1 MLELPESNVIA
12 AQITDILKGQTI
24 DEIEVGHSPHKFAF
38 YKGEPEAYADLLI
51 GKTIKRAIP
60 RGGLI
65 EIQTEDSMMFLGD
78 GAYPRYYKDPKKFPK
93 KHQFMMIF
101 EDGTA
106 MAISIQMYGE
116 IGVFPL
122 GECEEGY
129 YLSSLFKPDPLGDKF
144 TYEYFRKLY
153 IPGKKMSAKSFL
165 ATEQRIPGLGNGVLQ
180 DILWE
185 AGIDP
190 RFLMSGASEE
200 DFRSL
205 YAAIRKMLKRMVEDG
220 GRDTEKD
227 LVGKKGGYITQ
238 LSKNSMYEPCM
249 KCGYEIRKASYM
261 GGTIY
266 FCGHCQKR

>member
-1 MLELPESNVIA
+1 MIELPESNVIA
-12 AQITDILKGQTI
+12 AQITEYLKGKVI

-38 YKGEPEAYADLLI
+38 YKGEPEEYEDLLE
-51 GKTIKRAIP
+51 GKTIKRAIH

-93 KHQFMMIF
+93 KHQFMMKF
-101 EDGTA
+101 EDGTE
-106 MAISIQMYGE
+106 MAVSIQMYGE

-129 YLSSLFKPDPLGDKF
+129 YLSSLSKPDPLSDGF

-153 IPGKKMSAKSFL
+153 IGQKKISAKSFL

-190 RFLMSGASEE
+190 RFPMSKASEE
-200 DFRSL
+200 DFHTL
-205 YAAIRKMLKRMVEDG
+205 YEAVRKILKKMVRDG
-220 GRDTEKD
+220 ARDTEKD
-227 LVGKKGGYITQ
+227 LFGKKGGYITQ
-238 LSKNSMYEPCM
+238 LSKNSVYEPCM
-249 KCGYEIRKASYM
+249 KCGNEIHKASYM

-266 FCGHCQKR
+266 VCEHCQKR